1 MSTATMEFDKIK
13 LFKTDYRFKNEEASD
28 KFFDDALMKST
39 AIYMKDLERSMDEK
53 IHVSFSRQ
61 VIIKLAAYTF
71 LALAFFAIATS
82 ATFFGA
88 AVLGL
93 SFLSMLLSKLLK
105 SKTDDLAMA
114 KNFTLGMLYSDNLK
128 ALEGIRKDLIEGK
141 I

>member
-1 MSTATMEFDKIK
+1 MSTATTEFDKIK
-13 LFKTDYRFKNEEASD
+13 LFKTDYRFRNEKASD
-28 KFFDDALMKST
+28 KFFDDALIKST

-53 IHVSFSRQ
+53 IHVSFSRH
-61 VIIKLAAYTF
+61 IISKLVAYTL
-71 LALAFFAIATS
+71 LALTLFALATS
-82 ATFFGA
+82 STIFGA

-93 SFLSMLLSKLLK
+93 SFLSMILSRFLK